1 MRIIIMRNYDEMS
14 KKAARIIAEQIRG
27 KPSSVLGLPAGS
39 TPLGAYKELIRMH
52 KEENLDFSKVTTFNL
67 DEYYGLGPENPQ
79 SYHYFMLNSFF
90 NHVNIDREKI
100 HIPDGL
106 AKNIEAYCRE
116 YEEEIE
122 KAGGIDLQLLGIGR
136 NGHIGFNE
144 PGSSLA
150 SRTRLTALSEETV
163 KDNARFFQREEEVP
177 RLVITMGCGT
187 IMEARKLLLLA
198 SGSDKADAI
207 AATIEGAV
215 TSQVPASIL
224 QMHPDATLIID
235 EEAAWKLKRKNYYK
249 YVEKMLEE
257 RGLTSKT

>member
-1 MRIIIMRNYDEMS
+1 MRIVITRNYDEIS
-14 KKAARIIAEQIRG
+14 KKAAKIIAEQIRR
-27 KPSSVLGLPAGS
+27 KPDSVLGLPTGS
-39 TPLGAYKELIRMH
+39 TPLGVYNELIRMH

-67 DEYYGLGPENPQ
+67 DEYYGLGPDHPQ
-79 SYHYFMLNSFF
+79 SYHYFMFSNFF
-90 NHVNIDREKI
+90 NHVNIDQNKI

-106 AKNIEAYCRE
+106 AKDIEAYCRE
-116 YEEEIE
+116 YEEGIE
-122 KAGGIDLQLLGIGR
+122 KVGGIDLQLLGIGR

-150 SRTRLTALSEETV
+150 SRTRLAALSEETV

-187 IMEARKLLLLA
+187 IMEARKILLLA

-207 AATIEGAV
+207 AATIEGPV

-224 QMHPDATLIID
+224 QMHPDATIIID

-249 YVEKMLEE
+249 YVEKILGEKE
-257 RGLTSKT
+257 FKQ